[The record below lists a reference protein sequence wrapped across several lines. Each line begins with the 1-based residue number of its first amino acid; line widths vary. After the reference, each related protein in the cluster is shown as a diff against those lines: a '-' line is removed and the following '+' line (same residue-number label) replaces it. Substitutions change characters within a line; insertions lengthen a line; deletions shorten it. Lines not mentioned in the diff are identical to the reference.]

1 LHEGEFA
8 CHYGEKDLASRKA
21 MILFDGVVSVQ
32 VPMDPAVMLGFVEE
46 ILAHMEKRTTNRRPI
61 PGIRTEG
68 VVTLKGEAAPDAKPS
83 GPDGLDPAA
92 PKGKLNKRATVAVEP
107 TQEDDEGKNAGLGK
121 DSNIFYSRAQFKVIE

>member
-1 LHEGEFA
+1 
-8 CHYGEKDLASRKA
+8 

-32 VPMDPAVMLGFVEE
+32 VPMDPQVMLGFVEE

-61 PGIRTEG
+61 PGTRTEG

>member
-1 LHEGEFA
+1 M
-8 CHYGEKDLASRKA
+8 ASRKA